1 MKALALMFFF
11 LTGMALSPWTVR
23 EIKYQV
29 NAYRQPGTYRP
40 PRLWGGLTPE
50 DAAWLESRMEAMEDE
65 ER

>member
-11 LTGMALSPWTVR
+11 LVGMALSPWTVR